1 VTRSPTAVW
10 QAARAPL
17 LIALL
22 VLAAAVVLTIA
33 RRGTPAEALDPQS
46 ATGSGGRALA
56 VLLRERGVQ
65 VDLVRS
71 AVAASDRAG
80 PGTTLLVTTPD
91 LLAAPQ
97 RQLVAE
103 SGADLV
109 LVAPGGDALAALAPA
124 VQPVALAPAA
134 TYPPECSL
142 PAAQA
147 AGPISIGGLTFSA
160 PAGDGTGCYPVDEG
174 TDEGVTLVRT
184 QAGGKLVTVLGGGGP
199 LSNDGLAREGNAA
212 LALQLLG
219 GQPRVVWYLPTLS
232 EALEGERRPLGEL
245 VPDGIRYGLLQLAA
259 AVVVL
264 ALWRVRRLGPVVAEP
279 LPVLVRAR
287 ETVEG
292 RARLYRRARAR
303 DVAADALRWG
313 ARARLLARLGLPPTA
328 EPLTVAE
335 SVAGRTGRSPAAVA
349 ALLYGAAPGDE
360 AALVRLA
367 TELDTLE
374 RELTGRVAGW

>member
-1 VTRSPTAVW
+1 MW

-17 LIALL
+17 LIGLL
-22 VLAAAVVLTIA
+22 VLAAAVVLTVA

-56 VLLRERGVQ
+56 VLLGERGVQ
-65 VDLVRS
+65 VDLVRT
-71 AVAASDRAG
+71 AAEVSDRAG
-80 PGTTLLVTTPD
+80 PGTTLLVTSPD

-97 RQLVAE
+97 RQLVAA
-103 SGADLV
+103 STADLV
-109 LVAPGGDALAALAPA
+109 LVAPGADALATLAPA
-124 VQPVALAPAA
+124 VEPVALAPSDI
-134 TYPPECSL
+134 YPPECPLS
-142 PAAQA
+142 AAQA
-147 AGPISIGGLTFSA
+147 AGPVSTGGLTYSVPA
-160 PAGDGTGCYPVDEG
+160 PDGIGCYPAGEG
-174 TDEGVTLVRT
+174 AGEGADEGVTLVRT
-184 QAGGKLVTVLGGGGP
+184 QAGGRPVTVLGGGEP

-212 LALQLLG
+212 LALRLLG
-219 GQPRVVWYLPTLS
+219 GQPRLVWYLPSLS
-232 EALEGERRPLGEL
+232 EALEGERRSLGEL
-245 VPDGIRYGLLQLAA
+245 VPDGVRYGLLQLAA

-303 DVAADALRWG
+303 DVAADALRAA
-313 ARARLLARLGLPPTA
+313 ARARLLARLGLPPAA

-349 ALLYGAAPGDE
+349 ALLYGAAPGDD